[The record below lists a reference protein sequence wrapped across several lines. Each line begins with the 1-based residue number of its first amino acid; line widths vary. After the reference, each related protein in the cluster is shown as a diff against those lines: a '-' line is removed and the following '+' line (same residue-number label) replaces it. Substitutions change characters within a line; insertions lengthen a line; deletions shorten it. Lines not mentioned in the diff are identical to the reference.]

1 MKLIVGLGN
10 PGGQY
15 QLTRHNIGFLVVD
28 RLAEDHS
35 VGISLKGFEALYGKG
50 KIMSIPVILAKP
62 QTFMNRSGMAIQK
75 LFDYFKIE
83 TPTDAIVI
91 HDDLDLPFG
100 VIRLKS
106 DGGHGGHKGLISTI
120 EHLGSPEFLRVRV
133 GIGKPSVK
141 TQTEGYVLSRYPAEE
156 MKQLPK
162 LVSMTA
168 DAIIE
173 ILSSGMQ
180 TAMNKYNGNTINN
193 YFNEEV

>member
-1 MKLIVGLGN
+1 VKLIVGLGN

-35 VGISLKGFEALYGKG
+35 VGISVKGFEALYGKG
-50 KIMSIPVILAKP
+50 RIMNIPVLLAKP

-75 LFDYFKIE
+75 LFDYFKI
-83 TPTDAIVI
+83 DASMDVIVI

-100 VIRLKS
+100 IIRLKA
-106 DGGHGGHKGLISTI
+106 DGGHGGHKGLLSTI
-120 EHLGSPEFLRVRV
+120 EHLGGPEFLRVRV
-133 GIGKPSVK
+133 GIGKPSIK
-141 TQTEGYVLSRYPAEE
+141 TITEDYVLSRYPAEE

-168 DAIIE
+168 DAVTE

-180 TAMNKYNGNTINN
+180 KAMNKYNGNTINN